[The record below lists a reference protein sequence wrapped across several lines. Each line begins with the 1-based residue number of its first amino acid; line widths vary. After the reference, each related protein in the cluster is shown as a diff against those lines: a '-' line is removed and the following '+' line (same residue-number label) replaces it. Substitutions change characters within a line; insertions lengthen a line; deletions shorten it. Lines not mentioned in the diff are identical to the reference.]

1 MAKNETYEKLDQQLR
16 EWGIQIDVLKARAAK
31 AKDELKAE
39 YEQLIANLTN
49 KSGEAQKKLSEL
61 KKAGAEA
68 KEDLKV
74 GIEKAWKDLSQA
86 IDKAKSRIK

>member
-1 MAKNETYEKLDQQLR
+1 MGKNETYEKLDRQLR
-16 EWGIQIDVLKARAAK
+16 EWGIQIDVLKARAAR

-49 KSGEAQKKLSEL
+49 QSNEAQKKLAEL

-68 KEDLKV
+68 KEDLKD

-86 IDKAKSRIK
+86 ISKARSRIK